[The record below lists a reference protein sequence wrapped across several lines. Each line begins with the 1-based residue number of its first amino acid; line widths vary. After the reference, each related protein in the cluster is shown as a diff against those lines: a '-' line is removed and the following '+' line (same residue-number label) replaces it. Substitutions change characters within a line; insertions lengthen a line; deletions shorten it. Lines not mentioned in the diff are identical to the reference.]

1 MLNKITPSK
10 MFIGKLSHNA
20 DLLQEITDLCVK
32 ENITLGRVEGIG
44 AVQKAR
50 VGYYNQ
56 GSREYQFIEY
66 DQHLEVIKLTG
77 NVSIKD
83 NAPFVHA
90 HITLSDDK
98 GNAFGGHLAS
108 GTIIFAFEIILQ
120 AFEGPELSRG
130 YDEDTGLP
138 LWKE

>member
-10 MFIGKLSHNA
+10 SFIGRLSHNA
-20 DLLQEITDLCVK
+20 DLLQEITDLCVR

-50 VGYYNQ
+50 VGYYDQ
-56 GSREYQFIEY
+56 TSREYQFIDY
-66 DQHLEVIKLTG
+66 DQPLEVLKLTG

-98 GNAFGGHLAS
+98 GNAFGGHLAP
-108 GTIIFAFEIILQ
+108 GTIIFAFEIIIQ

-130 YDEDTGLP
+130 YDEETGLP